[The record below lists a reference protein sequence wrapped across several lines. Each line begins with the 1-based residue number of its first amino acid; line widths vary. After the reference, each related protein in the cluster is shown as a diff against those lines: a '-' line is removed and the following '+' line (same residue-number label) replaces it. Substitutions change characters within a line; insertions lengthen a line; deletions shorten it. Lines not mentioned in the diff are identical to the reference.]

1 MDAAEAAALSPAREY
16 RAIGFISVVHSMS
29 HLYQLAL
36 PPLFL
41 FIAADLGMGYAELG
55 LLMSVLYVAT
65 AVLQT
70 PCGFLV
76 DRIGGRWVLGIG
88 LFLFAASLALFPWA
102 AGFGY
107 WAMAGLMIV
116 AGVGNAVFHP
126 ADFSLLASSVRDERM
141 GRAFSVH
148 SVGGHIGTASA
159 PPIMIALASLWD
171 WRTALVAVG
180 LVGIAIALL
189 FPLFA
194 DAVRERRGRAR
205 GKGAAKDGAEGPN
218 WRFILSRPM
227 IALFLFFTCTS
238 AASSGIINFG
248 IVALAEVYGIAHALT
263 STLLTVFL
271 VTGMVAVLPGGF
283 LADWTKRHDL
293 VLVIAY
299 LSLAGSMILLGTG
312 WLHLWIIFAAV
323 AIGGTMRGLV
333 APSRDILVRQSSPAA
348 AVGTAFAFVST
359 GFMVGNA
366 LTPGLYGWLVDIG
379 SAQAVFFVS
388 AGFTLLGLST
398 VFINRERSL

>member
-1 MDAAEAAALSPAREY
+1 MDAADAAVLSPAREY
-16 RAIGFISVVHSMS
+16 RAIGFISVVHAMS

-76 DRIGGRWVLGIG
+76 DRIGARWVLGTG
-88 LFLFAASLALFPWA
+88 LLLFAGSLALFPFA
-102 AGFGY
+102 AGLGY
-107 WAMAGLMIV
+107 WAMAVLMVV

-126 ADFSLLASSVRDERM
+126 ADFSLLASSVRDERL

-148 SVGGHIGTASA
+148 GIGGHIGTAAA
-159 PPIMIALASLWD
+159 PPVMIALAALWD
-171 WRTALVAVG
+171 WRVALIAVG
-180 LVGIAIALL
+180 LVGIAVALC

-194 DAVRERRGRAR
+194 DAVRERRGSAR
-205 GKGAAKDGAEGPN
+205 GKGAAKGEAPS

-238 AASSGIINFG
+238 AANSGIINFG
-248 IVALAEVYGIAHALT
+248 IVALAEVYGITHALT

-283 LADWTKRHDL
+283 LADWTRRHDL
-293 VLVIAY
+293 VLVVAY
-299 LSLAGSMILLGTG
+299 LSLAGSMLLLGTG

-323 AIGGTMRGLV
+323 AVGGTMRGLV
-333 APSRDILVRQSSPAA
+333 GPSRDILVRQSSPAA

-359 GFMVGNA
+359 GYMVGNA
-366 LTPGLYGWLVDIG
+366 VTPGLYGWLVDIG